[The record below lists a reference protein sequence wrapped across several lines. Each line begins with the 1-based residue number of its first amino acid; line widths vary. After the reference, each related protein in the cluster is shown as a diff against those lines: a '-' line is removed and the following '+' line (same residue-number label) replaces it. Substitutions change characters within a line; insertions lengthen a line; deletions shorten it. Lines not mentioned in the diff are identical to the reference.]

1 MFRGRGLPD
10 LTDFCIT
17 RRQADQGNA
26 HKALAKREGLPG
38 HMPMGGRFFKKAWSN
53 SETWD
58 LGLAMNEGELFE
70 LSPPAA
76 YVVVSLIKLA
86 KLPSP
91 FPY

>member
-1 MFRGRGLPD
+1 M
-10 LTDFCIT
+10 TNFCIT
-17 RRQADQGNA
+17 RRRADRGNA
-26 HKALAKREGLPG
+26 YEALAEREGLSG
-38 HMPMGGRFFKKAWSN
+38 RMPLGVGFFKKAWSN

-70 LSPPAA
+70 LSPPTA

>member
-1 MFRGRGLPD
+1 
-10 LTDFCIT
+10 
-17 RRQADQGNA
+17 
-26 HKALAKREGLPG
+26 
-38 HMPMGGRFFKKAWSN
+38 MPMGERFFKKAWSN

-58 LGLAMNEGELFE
+58 LGLAMNERELFE
-70 LSPPAA
+70 LSPPVA